1 MKNKNQVIV
10 ITGGGRGL
18 GALLGQRIVERGG
31 KVALIDVN
39 EADLTEMRLK
49 LGAHCTTR
57 LCDVRNLQNLSTALA
72 EIRDEFGHINCVV
85 ANAGVLSLGS
95 VETMNPD
102 DFQRTMDINVTGVFN
117 TIRASI
123 PHLRQ
128 SHGYLQ
134 VVSSLA
140 AAIHTPL
147 MSHYAASKAA
157 VEALA
162 DVARQE
168 LRPDGIDVGCVHP
181 TFTHTQMLK
190 DAHAQGGDKLWSQH
204 KGLFSSIEPEEV
216 VHAMYQGIIKRER
229 KIIVPKLLAPAIVA
243 PGLLHW
249 AIEKL
254 GRLQGSEDAVL
265 ACQENEKRQPA
276 PLKSKS
282 KKVAA

>member
-31 KVALIDVN
+31 RVALLDVN
-39 EADLTEMRLK
+39 ESDLSEMKLK
-49 LGAHCTTR
+49 LGAECTTR
-57 LCDVRNLQNLSTALA
+57 LCDVRNLQSLTAA
-72 EIRDEFGHINCVV
+72 MADINKEFGHINCVV
-85 ANAGVLSLGS
+85 ANAGILSLGS
-95 VETMNPD
+95 IEGMDPD
-102 DFQRTMDINVTGVFN
+102 DFQRTMDVNVTGVFN

-123 PHLRQ
+123 PYLRQ

-134 VVSSLA
+134 VISSLA

-216 VHAMYQGIIKRER
+216 VHAMYQGIVRRER
-229 KIIVPKLLAPAIVA
+229 KTIVPKLLAPAIVA
-243 PGLLHW
+243 PGLVHW

-254 GRLQGSEDAVL
+254 GRLQGSEDAVQ
-265 ACQENEKRQPA
+265 ACQENEKRQPT
-276 PLKSKS
+276 PLKSKT
-282 KKVAA
+282 KKAAA

>member
-31 KVALIDVN
+31 RVALLDVN
-39 EADLTEMRLK
+39 ETDLSEMKHK
-49 LGAHCTTR
+49 LGSQCTTR
-57 LCDVRNLQNLSTALA
+57 ICDVRKLEDMTSALA
-72 EIRDEFGHINCVV
+72 QINDEMGHINCVV

-95 VETMNPD
+95 IETMNPEE
-102 DFQRTMDINVTGVFN
+102 FQRTMDVNVTGVFN

-123 PHLRQ
+123 PYLRQ

-134 VVSSLA
+134 VISSLA

-190 DAHAQGGDKLWSQH
+190 DAHSQGGDKLWSQH
-204 KGLFSSIEPEEV
+204 KGLFSAVEPEEV
-216 VHAMYQGIIKRER
+216 VHAMYQGIVRRER
-229 KIIVPKLLAPAIVA
+229 KTIVPKLLAPAIVA
-243 PGLLHW
+243 PGLVHW

-265 ACQENEKRQPA
+265 ACQESEKRKPA
-276 PLKSKS
+276 SLKSRV
-282 KKVAA
+282 KKAAA